1 MPMVLSGLVVSY
13 VFTFIISTSVPIISA
28 AIHFAPLE
36 SNILANQHLAWLG
49 VVFVASWVAI
59 PSAIIIFLAGLT
71 GIPTEVY
78 EAASIDGATAWTKFR
93 HVTFPLLFSFLV
105 INTILSFKNF
115 LNVYD
120 IVVGLTGGG
129 PGTATT
135 SVAQTIFSGF
145 FNGDYAYQM
154 ANAVI
159 FFLITLL
166 FAVVATIVTNVTAM
180 ALALALNA
188 KIKWRAGLRTVFFM
202 PMVISGLVI
211 SYVFTFIL
219 SNSVPIIAGAIH
231 FAPLE
236 SSILA
241 NQHTAW
247 LGIVL
252 VASWVAIP
260 GAIIIFL
267 AGLVSIQPEVY
278 EAASIDGASTWKQF
292 QRMTFPLLFPFFVI
306 NTILTFKNFLN
317 VYDICVGLTNGGP
330 GTATT
335 SVAQTIFSGFFTGD
349 YAYQMANAVIFFF
362 ITLLFAIFQLGV
374 IRRRGASL

>member
-1 MPMVLSGLVVSY
+1 M
-13 VFTFIISTSVPIISA
+13 A
-28 AIHFAPLE
+28 C
-36 SNILANQHLAWLG
+36 IL
-49 VVFVASWVAI
+49 
-59 PSAIIIFLAGLT
+59 T
-71 GIPTEVY
+71 
-78 EAASIDGATAWTKFR
+78 
-93 HVTFPLLFSFLV
+93 
-105 INTILSFKNF
+105 
-115 LNVYD
+115 
-120 IVVGLTGGG
+120 
-129 PGTATT
+129 
-135 SVAQTIFSGF
+135 
-145 FNGDYAYQM
+145 
-154 ANAVI
+154 NAV
-159 FFLITLL
+159 
-166 FAVVATIVTNVTAM
+166 AM
-180 ALALALNA
+180 AVALALNA
-188 KIKWRAGLRTVFFM
+188 KIKWRAGFRTVFFM
-202 PMVISGLVI
+202 PLVLSGLVV
-211 SYVFTFIL
+211 SYIFSFIIG
-219 SNSVPIIAGAIH
+219 NSVPIIATAIH

-236 SSILA
+236 SDILA

-247 LGIVL
+247 LGIVF

-362 ITLLFAIFQLGV
+362 ITLLFAVFQLGV
-374 IRRRGASL
+374 IRRRGGSL